1 VGVVLLGI
9 QLIFSGL
16 HPSYK
21 KKNFLMR
28 KYPGLEA

>member
-1 VGVVLLGI
+1 VDVVVLGI

-21 KKNFLMR
+21 KKILMK